1 MNNGTHKKMSKK
13 DIGYNHYNYKRLKEL
28 KVLTQ
33 IVQNPS
39 HFIYLFYFKHSSFSH
54 KVIFLKDFVQQGV
67 IFWLQTVS
75 NVC

>member
-39 HFIYLFYFKHSSFSH
+39 HFIYLFYFKQ
-54 KVIFLKDFVQQGV
+54 VIFFQDFVQQGV